1 MLLGDLIIVSIFV
14 SIIILTPASPGQH
27 RHPRRAYHGR
37 GPDYVGAP
45 RLAGGM
51 RAQPVAKDGARKFQK
66 GSLHGSGTNNE
77 FREEKYGIIPC
88 FEWKVYQQWMLYLF
102 IYCLFLD
109 DITLNLYL
117 LLDYMN
123 S

>member
-14 SIIILTPASPGQH
+14 SIIILTPESPGQH

-66 GSLHGSGTNNE
+66 GSLHGSGTNNK
-77 FREEKYGIIPC
+77 FREIKKCGIILC
-88 FEWKVYQQWMLYLF
+88 LERMRSIAMHAMLLSMF
-102 IYCLFLD
+102 CI
-109 DITLNLYL
+109 
-117 LLDYMN
+117 
-123 S
+123 